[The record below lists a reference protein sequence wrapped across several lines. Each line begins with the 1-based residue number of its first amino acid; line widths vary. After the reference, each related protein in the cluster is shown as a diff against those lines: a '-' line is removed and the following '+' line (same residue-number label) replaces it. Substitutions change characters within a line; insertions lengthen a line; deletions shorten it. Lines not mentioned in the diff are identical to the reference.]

1 VSLKGKLYLLLII
14 IAIGVMIGVANPQ
27 PGP

>member
-1 VSLKGKLYLLLII
+1 VSLKGKFYLLLII
-14 IAIGVMIGVANPQ
+14 IAIGVIIGVSNPQ

>member
-1 VSLKGKLYLLLII
+1 VSLKGKFYLLLII
-14 IAIGVMIGVANPQ
+14 IAIGVVIGMSNPQ

>member
-1 VSLKGKLYLLLII
+1 MSLKGRFYLLLII
-14 IAIGVMIGVANPQ
+14 IAIGVIIGMNSPQ